1 MLSRRSFL
9 NSTLGVGLV
18 LTTAQQATTQTP
30 AVQPPRKRLI
40 VDAQVHLWKAE
51 SPD

>member
-30 AVQPPRKRLI
+30 AVQPRAS
-40 VDAQVHLWKAE
+40 V
-51 SPD
+51 